1 MAEGQRKSS
10 RPVKI
15 KREAGFIYDTE
26 SVNFLSRRVTL
37 NSSSSESQE
46 DSTNKFEGFNGKDT
60 AVTKILTWT
69 DLYSLP
75 SLNSNANLL
84 TSESPVLE
92 VTRSQSQYHQK
103 TDQLGAAQQVV

>member
-46 DSTNKFEGFNGKDT
+46 DSTNKFEGFNGKN
-60 AVTKILTWT
+60 I
-69 DLYSLP
+69 
-75 SLNSNANLL
+75 
-84 TSESPVLE
+84 
-92 VTRSQSQYHQK
+92 
-103 TDQLGAAQQVV
+103 

>member
-26 SVNFLSRRVTL
+26 SVNFLSRRVIL

-46 DSTNKFEGFNGKDT
+46 DSTN
-60 AVTKILTWT
+60 I
-69 DLYSLP
+69 Y
-75 SLNSNANLL
+75 
-84 TSESPVLE
+84 
-92 VTRSQSQYHQK
+92 
-103 TDQLGAAQQVV
+103 